1 MSILHKAIPTQTPIS
16 SFKEN
21 VMLKSIWK
29 HNRSWA
35 VWQSHAE
42 RTRLGLSQHR
52 CQNRAQDYSDQRGNN
67 KYLHPDPW
75 GQKWIYASTTN
86 WLRSEVS
93 KTTIWEPFWSLVRKI
108 YLWRKKIIKPDIC
121 IPLHRKIN
129 SKMHQKS
136 KTIQLLGKKMREKRL
151 KTLL

>member
-1 MSILHKAIPTQTPIS
+1 MQ
-16 SFKEN
+16 KEQGWGYH
-21 VMLKSIWK
+21 SIW
-29 HNRSWA
+29 
-35 VWQSHAE
+35 
-42 RTRLGLSQHR
+42 
-52 CQNRAQDYSDQRGNN
+52 CQKRAQDYSDQRGNN

-93 KTTIWEPFWSLVRKI
+93 KTTIWEPFWSLVGKI

-136 KTIQLLGKKMREKRL
+136 KTIQLLGNKWGKKGSRHYCRQGCLVNKVMTISPVKA
-151 KTLL
+151 KTENVIMWTSEFSS